1 MCETQKQFLTRMNI
15 IWDCYLHFVR
25 HYGDF
30 LPGVFDPL
38 PFLDLPK
45 VCIVYCATNRG
56 STFSVL
62 ILRPWVLEQPKQAFS
77 QILKQAVQKACF
89 PIKLWE
95 IKWIFLVFLPTM
107 GIHRTAGHPSGYNV
121 EPKPGSTVPLF
132 GSQPT
137 ELTVLFSVWWN

>member
-45 VCIVYCATNRG
+45 VCIVYCTTNSG
-56 STFSVL
+56 CTFSVL
-62 ILRPWVLEQPKQAFS
+62 SYFKTLSIGAAQTGF
-77 QILKQAVQKACF
+77 
-89 PIKLWE
+89 
-95 IKWIFLVFLPTM
+95 
-107 GIHRTAGHPSGYNV
+107 
-121 EPKPGSTVPLF
+121 
-132 GSQPT
+132 
-137 ELTVLFSVWWN
+137 